1 MQACIRGIGK
11 IRVSVG
17 RKLSG
22 QEGLGWRQGVE
33 AFRRR
38 KAKVEIPD

>member
-1 MQACIRGIGK
+1 VQACILGIGK

-17 RKLSG
+17 LKLSG
-22 QEGLGWRQGVE
+22 QEGLGRRQGVE
-33 AFRRR
+33 TFRRR

>member
-17 RKLSG
+17 PKLSG
-22 QEGLGWRQGVE
+22 QEGLGRRQGVE